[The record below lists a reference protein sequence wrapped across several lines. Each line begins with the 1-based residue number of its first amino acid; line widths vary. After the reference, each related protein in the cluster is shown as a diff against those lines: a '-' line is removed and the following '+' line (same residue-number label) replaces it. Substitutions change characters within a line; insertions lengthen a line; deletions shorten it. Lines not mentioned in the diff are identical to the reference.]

1 MPHSSILEP
10 GMSQRMDKTM
20 RPRAKPISLKV
31 PGGALLLAGMPD
43 GVHCF

>member
-1 MPHSSILEP
+1 VQFHFGTRHE
-10 GMSQRMDKTM
+10 QRMDKTM